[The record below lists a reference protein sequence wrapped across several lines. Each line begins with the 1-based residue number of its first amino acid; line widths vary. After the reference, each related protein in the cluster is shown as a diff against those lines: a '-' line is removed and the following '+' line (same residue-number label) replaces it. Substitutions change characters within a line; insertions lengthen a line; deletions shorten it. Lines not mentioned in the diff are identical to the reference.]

1 LYGEAIM
8 SKKGKNIVNASAKVD
23 KEKKYSLDEAV
34 DLVLNAKFGKFD
46 ESVDVAVRLGVD
58 PRQADQM
65 VRGSVVLPH
74 GTGKKIRI
82 IAFAQ
87 GEKEKEAKEAGA
99 ELVGAEE
106 LVEKIKG
113 GWLDFD
119 KAVATPDMMRVVGK
133 VAKILGPRGMMPN
146 PKTGTV
152 TNDIA
157 AAIKDIQAGK
167 VDFRV
172 EKAGIVHS
180 MVGKVSFGAE
190 KIKENLLTF
199 FEKIIKMKP
208 ASSKGTYLKSV
219 SISTTQ
225 GTGVKIDGTQLT
237 K

>member
-1 LYGEAIM
+1 MA
-8 SKKGKNIVNASAKVD
+8 KKGKNIASAKAKID
-23 KEKKYSLDEAV
+23 SDKKYSLDEAV
-34 DLVLNAKFGKFD
+34 DLMLETKFAKHD
-46 ESVDVAVRLGVD
+46 ESIDIAVRLSVD

-74 GTGKKIRI
+74 GTGKKVRVV
-82 IAFAQ
+82 AFAQ
-87 GEKEKEAKEAGA
+87 GEKEKEATEAGA
-99 ELVGAEE
+99 QVVGADD

-119 KAVATPDMMRVVGK
+119 KAVATPDMMKVVGK

-152 TNDIA
+152 TNDLTS
-157 AAIKDIQAGK
+157 AIKAIQAGK

-172 EKAGIVHS
+172 ERAGIVHS
-180 MVGKVSFGAE
+180 IVGKASFGAD
-190 KIKENLLTF
+190 KIKENIMSF
-199 FEKIIKMKP
+199 MERVIKLKP

-219 SISTTQ
+219 SISTTH
-225 GTGVKIDGTQLT
+225 GAGIKIDGAQLA